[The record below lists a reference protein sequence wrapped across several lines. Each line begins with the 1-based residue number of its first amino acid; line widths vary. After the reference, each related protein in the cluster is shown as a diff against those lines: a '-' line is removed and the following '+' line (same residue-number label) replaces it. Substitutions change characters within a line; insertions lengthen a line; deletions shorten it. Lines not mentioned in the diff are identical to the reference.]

1 MRKFLLGLLCGLVV
15 VGVANMGHAFLFFGG
30 GGGGGH
36 KKQASNQSLD
46 VGSLFNFDFHQFG
59 VDPNTGEHGSNNSV
73 SNPLENYLTLPDQGS
88 NHFGSDN
95 DDAGSNFTH
104 FDFDSNHRGNGES
117 GNTAQNSAPVP
128 EAATLML
135 LGMGLIG
142 LAGYGRRKLKK

>member
-1 MRKFLLGLLCGLVV
+1 MRKILLGLMCGLLV

-36 KKQASNQSLD
+36 KSQASGPSLD

-59 VDPNTGEHGSNNSV
+59 VDPNTGGPGSNNWNDYLKPDL
-73 SNPLENYLTLPDQGS
+73 NPNPFAGNHDDGGLNIDDSYLGF
-88 NHFGSDN
+88 NHNGT
-95 DDAGSNFTH
+95 G
-104 FDFDSNHRGNGES
+104 DSGYTDHS
-117 GNTAQNSAPVP
+117 SAPVP
-128 EAATLML
+128 EPATMLL